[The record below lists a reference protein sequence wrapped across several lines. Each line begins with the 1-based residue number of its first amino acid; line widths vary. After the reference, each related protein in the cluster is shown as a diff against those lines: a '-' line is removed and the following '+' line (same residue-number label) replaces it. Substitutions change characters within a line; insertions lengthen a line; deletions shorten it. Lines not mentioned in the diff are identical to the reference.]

1 MCYDMIQII
10 IFVEVNMNKQIIQ
23 QTIHALHQ
31 NNFSAEYF
39 PTISAAVEE
48 LFKTVAPTESIG
60 LGGSVTLMDAHIAEK
75 FIARGNTV
83 FDHHLPNQTP
93 EQVLQVRRNQLLC
106 DVFLTSTNALTQDGK
121 LVNVD
126 GTGQR
131 VAAMIFGPK
140 KVIVITGMNKITP
153 DLNSALQRLSEVAAP
168 KNNQR
173 LNRPN
178 PCTTTGVCID
188 CNAATRIC
196 NARTIIDKQP
206 QLSNIHVWIVGE
218 NLGY

>member
-1 MCYDMIQII
+1 MDQKII
-10 IFVEVNMNKQIIQ
+10 EQTVQALRQNK
-23 QTIHALHQ
+23 
-31 NNFSAEYF
+31 FSAEYF
-39 PTISAAVEE
+39 PTMQAAVTE
-48 LFKTVAPTESIG
+48 LFKSISVDESVG
-60 LGGSVTLMDAHIAEK
+60 FGGSVTLMDEHLAEK
-75 FIARGNTV
+75 FIERGNTV

-93 EQVLQVRRNQLLC
+93 EQILQVRRNQLLC

-140 KVIVITGMNKITP
+140 KVIVITGINKITP
-153 DLNSALQRLSEVAAP
+153 DLDSALKRLREIAGP

-178 PCTTTGVCID
+178 PCTATGICND
-188 CNAATRIC
+188 CNTPTRIC
-196 NARTIIDKQP
+196 NATTIIEKQP
-206 QLSNIHVWIVGE
+206 HLSNIHVWIVGE
-218 NLGY
+218 NVGY